1 MSRRRAHELGRDM
14 RSTSTQ
20 DLPRLRALARTRA
33 RRRRGGSSPTTWV
46 RLELSPTNRPG
57 DKTSITWTAAMA
69 SAYANARG
77 IMLASASTTRYAQYF
92 LTASLE
98 DRWLRHQLEQ
108 RNPVSRRLILTR
120 RPSTV
125 CPLRDQSWRALVAAL
140 AFATT
145 AFRRQN
151 A

>member
-57 DKTSITWTAAMA
+57 DRTSITWTAAMA

-98 DRWLRHQLEQ
+98 NRWLLTSTGTTEPGEPAAHRDTEA
-108 RNPVSRRLILTR
+108 NNRL
-120 RPSTV
+120 P
-125 CPLRDQSWRALVAAL
+125 AA
-140 AFATT
+140 
-145 AFRRQN
+145 
-151 A
+151 